1 MAELELTKMVEKAK
15 RRAVEAHAGQ
25 KDKAGEDYFTA
36 HISVVVRGVNDD
48 PVAEAV
54 AYLHDTVEDTTITME
69 DIRAEFPIE
78 VANAVDVLTHRKKM
92 SYAEYIWR
100 VHQNP
105 IATKVKLS
113 DLRSN
118 MDLTRLPYPL
128 TQKDLLRE
136 AKYLR
141 AYKMLDGRV
150 SVTAV
155 NPYAL
160 YDYLLASGWV
170 PKEEKKFGNN
180 TPIIL
185 TPLSGTV
192 TITVP
197 LDMSVTNYD
206 TLMRHALDKLS
217 LYEGKELESVLKMA
231 LDWKPECSSN
241 MNSL

>member
-1 MAELELTKMVEKAK
+1 MTELGLTKMVEKSK
-15 RRAVEAHAGQ
+15 RWAVEAHAGQ

-36 HISVVVRGVNDD
+36 HVSVVARGVNDD
-48 PVAEAV
+48 PVAETV

-69 DIRAEFPIE
+69 DIQAEFPKE
-78 VANAVDVLTHRKKM
+78 VADAIDLLTRRKGM

-100 VHQNP
+100 VRQNQ

-113 DLRSN
+113 DLRSD

-128 TQKDLLRE
+128 TQKNLLRE

-141 AYKMLDGRV
+141 AYKMLDGRI
-150 SVTAV
+150 SATAV

-160 YDYLLASGWV
+160 YDYLLANGWV
-170 PKEEKKFGNN
+170 PKKEKKYSKDA
-180 TPIIL
+180 PVVL

-197 LDMSVTNYD
+197 LDMTAVDYD
-206 TLMRHALDKLS
+206 ALMRHALNKLS
-217 LYEGKELESVLKMA
+217 LYEGKDILSVLETVIGR
-231 LDWKPECSSN
+231 KPESTPN

>member
-1 MAELELTKMVEKAK
+1 MTELELTKMVEKAK
-15 RRAVEAHAGQ
+15 RWAVEAHAGQ
-25 KDKAGEDYFTA
+25 KDKAGEDYFIA
-36 HISVVVRGVNDD
+36 HVSVVAKGVNDD

-54 AYLHDTVEDTTITME
+54 AYLHDTVEDTTITMA
-69 DIRAEFPIE
+69 DVRAEFPKE
-78 VANAVDVLTHRKKM
+78 VADAVNVLTRQKGM
-92 SYAEYIWR
+92 SYAEYIWHIR
-100 VHQNP
+100 QNP
-105 IATKVKLS
+105 VATKVKLS

-136 AKYLR
+136 TKYLR

-160 YDYLLASGWV
+160 NYYLLANGWV

-185 TPLSGTV
+185 TPLSGAV

-197 LDMSVTNYD
+197 LDMSVADYD
-206 TLMRHALDKLS
+206 TLMRHALNKLS
-217 LYEGKELESVLKMA
+217 LYEGKEIQSILTTVIN
-231 LDWKPECSSN
+231 WKPERTLN

>member
-1 MAELELTKMVEKAK
+1 MTELELTKMVEKAK
-15 RRAVEAHAGQ
+15 RWAVEAHAGQ

-36 HISVVVRGVNDD
+36 HVSVVARGVNDD
-48 PVAEAV
+48 PVTEAV

-69 DIRAEFPIE
+69 DIRVEFPKE
-78 VANAVDVLTHRKKM
+78 VADAIDVLTRRKGM

-100 VHQNP
+100 VRQNP

-141 AYKMLDGRV
+141 TYKMLDGRV

-160 YDYLLASGWV
+160 YEYLLTNGWV
-170 PKEEKKFGNN
+170 PKEEKKYSNDA
-180 TPIIL
+180 PVVL

-192 TITVP
+192 TITIPPNMTAV
-197 LDMSVTNYD
+197 DYD
-206 TLMRHALDKLS
+206 TMMRHALNKLS
-217 LYEGKELESVLKMA
+217 LYEGKDIQSVLETVIG
-231 LDWKPECSSN
+231 WRPESTSN

>member
-1 MAELELTKMVEKAK
+1 MTKLELTKMVEKAK
-15 RRAVEAHAGQ
+15 RWAVEAHAGQ

-36 HISVVVRGVNDD
+36 HVSVVARGVNDD

-69 DIRAEFPIE
+69 DIQAEFPKE
-78 VANAVDVLTHRKKM
+78 VADAVDVLTRRMGM

-100 VHQNP
+100 VRQNQ

-118 MDLTRLPYPL
+118 MDLTRLPYPP

-141 AYKMLDGRV
+141 AYKMLDGRI
-150 SVTAV
+150 STTAV

-160 YDYLLASGWV
+160 YEYLLGNGWV
-170 PKEEKKFGNN
+170 PKEEQKYSKDA
-180 TPIIL
+180 PVIL

-192 TITVP
+192 TITVL
-197 LDMSVTNYD
+197 LDMTAVDYD
-206 TLMRHALDKLS
+206 TLMRHALNKLS
-217 LYEGKELESVLKMA
+217 LYEGKDIQSVLKTVIK
-231 LDWKPECSSN
+231 WKPECTSN

>member
-15 RRAVEAHAGQ
+15 RWAVEAHAGQ
-25 KDKAGEDYFTA
+25 KDKAGENYFTA
-36 HISVVVRGVNDD
+36 HVSVVAKGVNND

-69 DIRAEFPIE
+69 DIQAEFPKE
-78 VANAVDVLTHRKKM
+78 VADAVDVLTRRKKM
-92 SYAEYIWR
+92 SYAEYIWLVR
-100 VHQNP
+100 QNP

-113 DLRSN
+113 DLHSN
-118 MDLTRLPYPL
+118 MDLTRLPYPP

-160 YDYLLASGWV
+160 YDYLLANGWV
-170 PKEEKKFGNN
+170 PKDEKPYKSNA
-180 TPIIL
+180 PINL

-206 TLMRHALDKLS
+206 TLMRHALNKLS
-217 LYEGKELESVLKMA
+217 LYEGKELEFVLNTV
-231 LDWKPECSSN
+231 LTW
-241 MNSL
+241 SLNAHQI

>member
-1 MAELELTKMVEKAK
+1 MTELELTKMVEKAK
-15 RRAVEAHAGQ
+15 RWAVEAHAGQ
-25 KDKAGEDYFTA
+25 KDKAGEDYFIA
-36 HISVVVRGVNDD
+36 HVSVVAKGVDDD

-54 AYLHDTVEDTTITME
+54 AYLHDTVEDTTITMA
-69 DIRAEFPIE
+69 DIRAEFPKE
-78 VANAVDVLTHRKKM
+78 VADAVNVLTRRKGM
-92 SYAEYIWR
+92 SYAEYVWHIR
-100 VHQNP
+100 QNP
-105 IATKVKLS
+105 VATNVKLS

-160 YDYLLASGWV
+160 YDYLLTNGWV
-170 PKEEKKFGNN
+170 PKEEKKFGTN

-197 LDMSVTNYD
+197 LDMSVADYD
-206 TLMRHALDKLS
+206 TLMRHALNKLS
-217 LYEGKELESVLKMA
+217 LYEGKEIQSILTTVIN
-231 LDWKPECSSN
+231 WKPERTLN

>member
-1 MAELELTKMVEKAK
+1 MRGRRTKQGKTTLSHMS
-15 RRAVEAHAGQ
+15 RWLL
-25 KDKAGEDYFTA
+25 
-36 HISVVVRGVNDD
+36 RGVNDD

-54 AYLHDTVEDTTITME
+54 AYLHDTVEDTTITMA
-69 DIRAEFPIE
+69 DIRAEFPKE
-78 VANAVDVLTHRKKM
+78 VADAVNVLTRRKGM
-92 SYAEYIWR
+92 SYAEYIWHIR
-100 VHQNP
+100 QNP
-105 IATKVKLS
+105 VATKVKLS

-136 AKYLR
+136 TKYLR

-160 YDYLLASGWV
+160 YDYLLTNGWV
-170 PKEEKKFGNN
+170 PKDEKKFRNN

-192 TITVP
+192 TITIP

-206 TLMRHALDKLS
+206 TLMRHALNKLS
-217 LYEGKELESVLKMA
+217 LYEGKELESVLKTA

-241 MNSL
+241 VNSL

>member
-15 RRAVEAHAGQ
+15 RWAVEAHAGQ
-25 KDKAGEDYFTA
+25 KDKAGENYFTA
-36 HISVVVRGVNDD
+36 HVSVVARGVNND

-69 DIRAEFPIE
+69 DIRAEFPKE
-78 VANAVDVLTHRKKM
+78 VADAVDVLTHRKKM

-100 VHQNP
+100 VHQNQ

-160 YDYLLASGWV
+160 YDYLLTNGWV
-170 PKEEKKFGNN
+170 PKEEKKFGTN

-197 LDMSVTNYD
+197 LDMSVADYD
-206 TLMRHALDKLS
+206 TLMRHALNKLS
-217 LYEGKELESVLKMA
+217 LYEGKEIQSILTTVIN
-231 LDWKPECSSN
+231 WKPERTLN

>member
-1 MAELELTKMVEKAK
+1 MAGNARLFAANILYPMIFM
-15 RRAVEAHAGQ
+15 R
-25 KDKAGEDYFTA
+25 
-36 HISVVVRGVNDD
+36 
-48 PVAEAV
+48 
-54 AYLHDTVEDTTITME
+54 LHE
-69 DIRAEFPIE
+69 
-78 VANAVDVLTHRKKM
+78 
-92 SYAEYIWR
+92 
-100 VHQNP
+100 
-105 IATKVKLS
+105 
-113 DLRSN
+113 
-118 MDLTRLPYPL
+118 
-128 TQKDLLRE
+128 
-136 AKYLR
+136 
-141 AYKMLDGRV
+141 